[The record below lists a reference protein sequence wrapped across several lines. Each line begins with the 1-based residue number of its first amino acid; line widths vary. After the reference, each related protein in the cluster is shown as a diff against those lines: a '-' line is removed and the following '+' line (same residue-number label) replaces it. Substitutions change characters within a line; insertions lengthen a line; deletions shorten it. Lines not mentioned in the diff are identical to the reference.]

1 MVVSVVTG
9 SVNVGYEQY
18 DTRFKKYQKHS
29 GLDYICRNCKN
40 SKLATKWSCSC
51 IRRINYCDT

>member
-18 DTRFKKYQKHS
+18 DTRFKKS
-29 GLDYICRNCKN
+29 ETRWFGLYLY
-40 SKLATKWSCSC
+40 KL
-51 IRRINYCDT
+51 